1 MSITQRLDL
10 RQSQSLVMTPQLQQ
24 AIKLLQLSSMDLA
37 AYVETELEQNPMLE
51 RDEGL
56 SAGREE
62 GGPQEDVA
70 QGDVSR
76 TDSADLLS
84 PDAMPGA
91 GAESPLDTDYSN
103 NYDGEI
109 AGPGVEPGGAYTAS
123 SGGTDFSR
131 RGADEDLPDLE
142 ATLSR
147 GRTLTEHLEEQIQV
161 DLGSPRERLI
171 GRYLVD
177 SLDENG
183 RFTDDLEDV
192 AQRLGCDATEVEAVL
207 LQMQRFDP
215 PGIFARDLKECLRLQ
230 LEDQNRYDPAM
241 AALLDNLDLL
251 ARQEVSKLLKI
262 CGVDSED
269 LADMVAEIRSLNPRP
284 AAEYGF
290 EPSQTVIPDV
300 IVKVAPDG
308 DWTIELNQDSLPK
321 VLVNERYYARVAKGT
336 RDKEARDFVAE
347 RFHTANWLVKS
358 LQQRATT
365 ILKVSTEIV
374 RQQSAFLHHGVG
386 HLKPLI
392 LRDIAEAIE
401 MHESTVSR
409 VTSNKYM
416 STPRGL
422 FELKYFFTT
431 AIAGTTGD
439 THSAETVRHRI
450 RTLIDAELPNA
461 VLSDDRLVEL
471 LNADGIDIARRTVAK
486 YREAMKIASS
496 VQRRRQKRAS
506 L

>member
-1 MSITQRLDL
+1 LLVAGLWGRGMSITQRLDL

-51 RDEGL
+51 RDEGI
-56 SAGREE
+56 SVGREE

-147 GRTLTEHLEEQIQV
+147 GRTLKEHLEEQIQV
-161 DLGSPRERLI
+161 DLATPRERLI

-183 RFTDDLEDV
+183 RFTDDLDDV

-241 AALLDNLDLL
+241 AALLDNLELL

-269 LADMVAEIRSLNPRP
+269 LTDMVAEIRSLNPRP
-284 AAEYGF
+284 A
-290 EPSQTVIPDV
+290 
-300 IVKVAPDG
+300 
-308 DWTIELNQDSLPK
+308 
-321 VLVNERYYARVAKGT
+321 
-336 RDKEARDFVAE
+336 
-347 RFHTANWLVKS
+347 
-358 LQQRATT
+358 
-365 ILKVSTEIV
+365 
-374 RQQSAFLHHGVG
+374 
-386 HLKPLI
+386 
-392 LRDIAEAIE
+392 
-401 MHESTVSR
+401 
-409 VTSNKYM
+409 
-416 STPRGL
+416 
-422 FELKYFFTT
+422 
-431 AIAGTTGD
+431 
-439 THSAETVRHRI
+439 
-450 RTLIDAELPNA
+450 
-461 VLSDDRLVEL
+461 
-471 LNADGIDIARRTVAK
+471 
-486 YREAMKIASS
+486 
-496 VQRRRQKRAS
+496 
-506 L
+506 